1 MNGPKR
7 LLDDGATELGR
18 AALRSA
24 LDEPPP
30 DHLLERTLAT
40 VAASAG
46 ILAASA
52 GAAQAA
58 AAATGAS
65 KAGVSSWVW
74 FLAKCLGAGVG
85 GGAVVVA
92 AVELA
97 APPPPPAPT
106 RGVESAALA
115 AGTHAAR
122 GAFGA
127 PAPAATEPS
136 VVAPP
141 PEEPA
146 AVEGQTARG
155 SAPGATAPSASA
167 PGRAGI
173 AAEIALLDAARTA
186 QTSGNHARALSL
198 LDQYATEFPA
208 GGLAAEAEVL
218 RIDVL
223 AARGDRAVA
232 AERARRFLQRHPNSP
247 HAERL
252 RRIAEPSP

>member
-7 LLDDGATELGR
+7 LLDDGATDLGR

-24 LDEPPP
+24 LDEQPP

-46 ILAASA
+46 VLAASA
-52 GAAQAA
+52 GAAHAA

-97 APPPPPAPT
+97 APAAPPPPA
-106 RGVESAALA
+106 RGVETAALA
-115 AGTHAAR
+115 GASAAR

-127 PAPAATEPS
+127 PAPAAAEPS
-136 VVAPP
+136 VVAPTA
-141 PEEPA
+141 EEPDA
-146 AVEGQTARG
+146 AEEQTARG
-155 SAPGATAPSASA
+155 AGPGPAAPSASA
-167 PGRAGI
+167 RGRAGI

-186 QTSGNHARALSL
+186 QRSGSHARALSL

-223 AARGDRAVA
+223 AARGDRAIA